1 MRHRRAGKKLGRN
14 ATHRLALYR
23 NLTAALIQHER
34 IITTLPKAKAVRP
47 FVEKLITLARKNTLH
62 ARRLV
67 AARLGPAADTEV
79 RPEKTDKGEADHR
92 TVLQKLFTDIAPR
105 FATRPGGYT
114 RVLKR
119 HEVRLGDAGATAYL
133 ELLKA
138 GEVRSRAKPAYTAP
152 APAPKIEPLAPARTL
167 RNLRTSLPTPELPAE
182 AQQPAPSGDAAA
194 LAGVIAM
201 RFKKLE
207 KPIRRG
213 SAFSSLRPLY

>member
-1 MRHRRAGKKLGRN
+1 MRHKKAGKHLGRN
-14 ATHRLALYR
+14 ATHRLALFR
-23 NLTAALIQHER
+23 NLTMALIQHER

-152 APAPKIEPLAPARTL
+152 APAPKIEPVAP
-167 RNLRTSLPTPELPAE
+167 PEPEKPAE
-182 AQQPAPSGDAAA
+182 AQQPETPAEAPQPAPGGDAA
-194 LAGVIAM
+194 
-201 RFKKLE
+201 
-207 KPIRRG
+207 P
-213 SAFSSLRPLY
+213 PT